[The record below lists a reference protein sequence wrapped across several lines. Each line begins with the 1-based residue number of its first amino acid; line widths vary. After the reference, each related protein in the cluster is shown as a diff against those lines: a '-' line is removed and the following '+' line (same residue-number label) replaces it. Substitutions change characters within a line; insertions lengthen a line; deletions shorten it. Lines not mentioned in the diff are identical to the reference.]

1 MNAAVEFVAL
11 LVTMIGIASFAMAY
25 AAGRT
30 IRSAL
35 PVLLDFLTAAG
46 LIRLA
51 VAPSSWTD
59 LLLVTVVILVRKIV
73 ALGFARADPR

>member
-1 MNAAVEFVAL
+1 MNAAVEFAAL
-11 LVTMIGIASFAMAY
+11 LVTMIGIASFAVALT
-25 AAGRT
+25 AGRA

-51 VAPSSWTD
+51 VAPSSWTN
-59 LLLVTVVILVRKIV
+59 LLLVTVVISIRKIV
-73 ALGFARADPR
+73 AIGFVRDDLR